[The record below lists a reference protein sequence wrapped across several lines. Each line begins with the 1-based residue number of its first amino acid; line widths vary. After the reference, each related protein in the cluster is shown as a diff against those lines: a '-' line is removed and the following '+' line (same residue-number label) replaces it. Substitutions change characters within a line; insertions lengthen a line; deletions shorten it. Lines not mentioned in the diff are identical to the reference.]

1 MIGFDLSTLG
11 SVRYYIDVG
20 TTSLIVQFIIAGA
33 VIVLFFI
40 KRFWRKMTNFF
51 KRNKRNGG

>member
-40 KRFWRKMTNFF
+40 KRFWRKMINFF

>member
-20 TTSLIVQFIIAGA
+20 TTTLIVQFIIAGA
-33 VIVLFFI
+33 VIGLFFI
-40 KRFWRKMTNFF
+40 KKFWRKMINFF